1 MNLHDLVAR
10 PRTYNNF
17 PFYFSL
23 KRILSVKGRRSR
35 FHLTRSITVTLVF
48 LLLLTLGFQG
58 ASNASAA
65 SSSDL
70 IIVNKKTNTLG
81 YFSGGKLVRTFPVA
95 TGKTKSLTPEGS
107 FRIVVKIKNRP
118 YYKEHIPGGDPA
130 NPLGDRWLGLEVN
143 GTKGTTYAIHGNNNE
158 SSIGKY
164 VSGGCIRMHNED
176 IHWLYPQIAK
186 NTKVVITSS
195 ALSLVSIAVQNGY
208 LLGVTAFTGTF
219 IIDGQ
224 RLKLKD
230 DFILENS
237 RVYVPL
243 RETVALLGG
252 TLMQDA
258 GTGALVI
265 TIGDRSV
272 THIPLTAQAV
282 VQGQTLPMIAS
293 KNVNNRLYLPLGS
306 LTELF
311 GLPFKWSKQEATV
324 TF

>member
-1 MNLHDLVAR
+1 M
-10 PRTYNNF
+10 
-17 PFYFSL
+17 
-23 KRILSVKGRRSR
+23 K
-35 FHLTRSITVTLVF
+35 RSITLPLVF
-48 LLLLTLGFQG
+48 VLLLTLSFPGT
-58 ASNASAA
+58 STVSAA
-65 SSSDL
+65 SSSEL
-70 IIVNKKTNTLG
+70 IVVNKKTNTLG

-107 FRIVVKIKNRP
+107 FKIVVKIKNRP

-164 VSGGCIRMHNED
+164 VSAGCIRMHNED
-176 IHWLYPQIAK
+176 IHWLYPQIAR
-186 NTKVVITSS
+186 NTKVVIISS
-195 ALSLVSIAVQNGY
+195 SLSLDSIAANNGY
-208 LLGVTAFTGTF
+208 SFGITAFAGTF
-219 IIDGQ
+219 IIDGKPL
-224 RLKLKD
+224 RLKD
-230 DFILENS
+230 DLILESS
-237 RVYVPL
+237 RVFVPL

-252 TLMQDA
+252 TLKPQA
-258 GTGALVI
+258 GTGALEI
-265 TIGDRSV
+265 TIGNRTV
-272 THIPLTAQAV
+272 THKPLTTQAV
-282 VQGQTLPMIAS
+282 VQGQTLSMIAS

>member
-1 MNLHDLVAR
+1 MNQHGHFFGHKSIWSR
-10 PRTYNNF
+10 
-17 PFYFSL
+17 SL
-23 KRILSVKGRRSR
+23 
-35 FHLTRSITVTLVF
+35 TVSLMFT
-48 LLLLTLGFQG
+48 LLLTFCFTG
-58 ASNASAA
+58 AAPASAA
-65 SSSDL
+65 ASSDL

-107 FRIVVKIKNRP
+107 FKIVVKIKNRP
-118 YYKEHIPGGDPA
+118 YYKENIPGGDPA

-164 VSGGCIRMHNED
+164 VSAGCIRMHNED

-186 NTKVVITSS
+186 NTTVVVTSS
-195 ALSLVSIAVQNGY
+195 ALSLESIAAKSGY
-208 LLGVTAFTGTF
+208 SLSSTMFAGTF
-219 IIDGQ
+219 IINGKPI
-224 RLKLKD
+224 KLKD

-237 RVYVPL
+237 RVFVPL

-252 TLMQDA
+252 TLKLDA
-258 GTGALVI
+258 GSGNLII
-265 TIGDRSV
+265 TIGNRIV
-272 THIPLTAQAV
+272 THKPLSSQAV
-282 VQGQTLPMIAS
+282 AQGKTVSIIAS

-311 GLPFKWSKQEATV
+311 GLPFQWNAKDKAV
-324 TF
+324 IL

>member
-1 MNLHDLVAR
+1 MNLHDLLAR
-10 PRTYNNF
+10 PRDF
-17 PFYFSL
+17 W
-23 KRILSVKGRRSR
+23 R
-35 FHLTRSITVTLVF
+35 RSITVPLVF
-48 LLLLTLGFQG
+48 MLLLSFGFTG
-58 ASNASAA
+58 AATASA
-65 SSSDL
+65 SSASDL

-81 YFSGGKLVRTFPVA
+81 YFSSGKLVRTFPVA
-95 TGKTKSLTPEGS
+95 TGKSKSLTPEGS
-107 FRIVVKIKNRP
+107 FKIVVKIKNRP
-118 YYKEHIPGGDPA
+118 YYKEHIPGGDPS

-164 VSGGCIRMHNED
+164 VSAGCIRMHNED

-186 NTKVVITSS
+186 NTTVVITSS
-195 ALSLVSIAVQNGY
+195 TLSLESIAVKSGY
-208 LLGVTAFTGTF
+208 SIGSTTFAGTF
-219 IIDGQ
+219 IIKGKAS
-224 RLKLKD
+224 KLKN
-230 DFILENS
+230 DFVLENS
-237 RVYVPL
+237 RVFVPL

-265 TIGDRSV
+265 TIGNRTV
-272 THIPLTAQAV
+272 THKPLTAQAV
-282 VQGQTLPMIAS
+282 VQGTTKSMTAS

-311 GLPFKWSKQEATV
+311 GLSFKWSMQDATV